1 MESVRSY
8 IQGVEEKADSNKEKV
23 DSCKEKADSNGEMNP
38 MSMEEVDILYA
49 WKAEKKLVPPGG
61 ILVFRG

>member
-8 IQGVEEKADSNKEKV
+8 IQGV
-23 DSCKEKADSNGEMNP
+23 
-38 MSMEEVDILYA
+38 EEVDILYA